1 MNKEPKVK
9 KNPPPVQG
17 SWMVLF
23 AAALWGTTGTSQAF
37 TPEAS
42 TPGTIAALR
51 MLIAGTVML
60 FWATNHD
67 FRLSNW
73 PWGKTLLAGASIA
86 IYQFASFSA
95 MSATGV
101 AVGAIVAM
109 GTAPVFAGVLEFFVK
124 KKTPLH
130 FWYLSTFL
138 ALLGCCFLLFPTENS
153 IQINKFGIF
162 LALVAGFFYASYTL
176 LISLFVDD
184 HPPQTVTAIVTC
196 TGGLFLVP
204 LLFKANLEWLAEING
219 WLVML
224 YLGIIATALS
234 YWLFATGLKT
244 VQTSTAVTLTLAE
257 PLVAVLLGFSVVG
270 ERMGMMEFCG
280 VFLIFIALFLIMV
293 PVQRCKKFFNF
304 SQTKR

>member
-9 KNPPPVQG
+9 RKFPTVQG
-17 SWMVLF
+17 TWMVLF
-23 AAALWGTTGTSQAF
+23 AAALWGTTGTSQAL

-51 MLIAGTVML
+51 MLIAGTAML
-60 FWATNHD
+60 FWVTNHD

-95 MSATGV
+95 MAATGV

-109 GTAPVFAGVLEFFVK
+109 GTAPIFAGVLEFFVR
-124 KKTPLH
+124 KKTPLR

-138 ALLGCCFLLFPTENS
+138 AVLGCCFLLFSSENN
-153 IQINKFGIF
+153 IQIDKFGIF

-184 HPPQTVTAIVTC
+184 HPPQVVTAIVTC
-196 TGGLFLVP
+196 TGGLFLLP
-204 LLFKANLEWLAEING
+204 LLFKANLEWLTEING

-224 YLGIIATALS
+224 YLGLIATALS

-257 PLVAVLLGFSVVG
+257 PLIATLLGISIVG
-270 ERMGMMEFCG
+270 ERLGIMEFCG
-280 VFLIFIALFLIMV
+280 LFLIFIALFLIMI
-293 PVQRCKKFFNF
+293 PVQRCKMLFKF
-304 SQTKR
+304 SPTKR

>member
-1 MNKEPKVK
+1 
-9 KNPPPVQG
+9 
-17 SWMVLF
+17 MVLF
-23 AAALWGTTGTSQAF
+23 SAALWGTTGTSQAL

-51 MLIAGTVML
+51 MLIAGTAML
-60 FWATNHD
+60 FFVSSRD

-73 PWGKTLLAGASIA
+73 PWGKTLLAGVSIA
-86 IYQFASFSA
+86 IYQFTSFSA

-109 GTAPVFAGVLEFFVK
+109 GTAPIFAGILEFFVK
-124 KKTPLH
+124 KKPPLR
-130 FWYLSTFL
+130 FWYLSTLL
-138 ALLGCCFLLFPTENS
+138 AVLGCCFLLFPSVES
-153 IQINKFGIF
+153 IHVDKFGIL
-162 LALVAGFFYASYTL
+162 LALVAGFFYASYSL

-196 TGGLFLVP
+196 TGGLFLLP
-204 LLFKANLEWLAEING
+204 LLFKANLEWLTEING

-224 YLGIIATALS
+224 YLGLIATALA

-257 PLVAVLLGFSVVG
+257 PMVATLLGISVVG
-270 ERMGMMEFCG
+270 ERLGIMEFCG
-280 VFLIFIALFLIMV
+280 LFLIFIALF
-293 PVQRCKKFFNF
+293 
-304 SQTKR
+304 